1 MEICRPMSRKICRL
15 ILFLLLVLTAPS
27 DSFAAVDFE
36 RLNGSDLGMGI
47 GARAMGFGG
56 AYVSM
61 ADDASGV
68 FWNPAGLVDL
78 TRHQL
83 SFSVDLPADLSDVAL
98 VLKPTF
104 WGLGKWNVAL
114 GIAGV
119 NRLSFKG
126 DSGDGTWEGAPSYFL
141 DVSMIDMEDNFSG
154 TVDSQTRDA
163 RISLALT
170 LPKFRKLSLGVN
182 FIYVD

>member
-1 MEICRPMSRKICRL
+1 MSRKI
-15 ILFLLLVLTAPS
+15 INHFLFLLLAFSAPV
-27 DSFAAVDFE
+27 DSFATVDFE

-56 AYVSM
+56 AFVSI
-61 ADDASGV
+61 ADDASAI

-78 TRHQL
+78 NQHQL
-83 SFSVDLPADLSDVAL
+83 SFSVDLPKDLNSAIL
-98 VLKPTF
+98 ILKPAF
-104 WGLGKWNVAL
+104 WGLEQLNFAL

-119 NRLSFKG
+119 NRLSFTG
-126 DSGDGTWEGAPSYFL
+126 DSGEGTWAGTPSYFL
-141 DVSMIDMEDNFSG
+141 DVSMIDIDEDFSG

-170 LPKFRKLSLGVN
+170 LPKFRKLSLGIN